1 MTKLKQT
8 FYIKQVAWSTYEA
21 ELRFIR
27 ESVFIKEQSVP
38 VSLEWDG
45 LDADATHLIAIDYQN
60 HALGCARIVN
70 QNSIGRMAVLQ
81 EKRGLGIGLS
91 LLNAA
96 VEHCRAQGQM
106 LAKLSA
112 QMHAVPFYEKSGFTV
127 NSAPYLDANIWHVD
141 MQLYI

>member
-1 MTKLKQT
+1 MTKLKQA
-8 FYIKQVAWSTYEA
+8 FYIKQVAWSTDEA

-27 ESVFIKEQSVP
+27 ESVFIKEQSVSE
-38 VSLEWDG
+38 SLEWDG
-45 LDADATHLIAIDYQN
+45 LDADATHLIAIDNQN
-60 HALGCARIVN
+60 HVLGCARIVN
-70 QNSIGRMAVLQ
+70 ENSIGRMAVLK

-96 VEHCRAQGQM
+96 VEHCRAQGQI

>member
-1 MTKLKQT
+1 MKQA
-8 FYIKQVAWSTYEA
+8 FYIKQVAWSTHGA

-45 LDADATHLIAIDYQN
+45 LDDDAKHLIAIDDEN
-60 HALGCARIVN
+60 HTLGCARIVN
-70 QNSIGRMAVLQ
+70 QNNIGRMAVMQ

-96 VEHCRAQGQM
+96 VEHCRTQDQM
-106 LAKLSA
+106 LVKLSA
-112 QMHAVPFYEKSGFTV
+112 QMHAVPFYEKSGFTIT
-127 NSAPYLDANIWHVD
+127 SAPYLDANIWHVD